1 MIRERIPI
9 DACRYD
15 FDMSRASSS
24 ISLAYMFHILTG
36 CGLFLACF
44 QFSPL
49 LASLLTIVLSPTI
62 IRTHFAA
69 EIHRQNELEFT
80 SQLRLKYFVSSL
92 GVVLLTLFLAG
103 LAFVA
108 VSMAFGLFAV
118 LLGYMMG
125 LSDLQLD
132 SAVLGTAGGMVWGI
146 GAAALAICFTACRIW
161 KPIVPRE
168 NPENAEEFFESTQV

>member
-1 MIRERIPI
+1 MIRERMPI

-36 CGLFLACF
+36 CALFLACF

-69 EIHRQNELEFT
+69 EIHRQNELEFS

-118 LLGYMMG
+118 LLGCMMG
-125 LSDLQLD
+125 LNDLQVD

-161 KPIVPRE
+161 KPIVLRE
-168 NPENAEEFFESTQV
+168 TPENAEELFESTQS